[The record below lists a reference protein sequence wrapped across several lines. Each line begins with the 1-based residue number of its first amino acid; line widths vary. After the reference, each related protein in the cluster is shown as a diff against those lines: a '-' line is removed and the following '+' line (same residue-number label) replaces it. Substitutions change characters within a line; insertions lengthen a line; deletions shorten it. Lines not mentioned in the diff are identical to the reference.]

1 LKKAVRIVYTA
12 ICVAAVVAG
21 SAGLTQR
28 ARQTEPAPAPE
39 VEAAVPVF
47 AETEEP
53 APVETEEPALPRAV
67 TREEAAMETY
77 AELLALGVAEPAE
90 AASIA
95 VFADAA
101 EIAPEARTAV
111 ARLCAMGVMPVG
123 GAFFRP
129 KDALT
134 EDEAALLANNAALAA
149 SGELDPLAALGAER
163 EVTLEACRAVCSAM
177 LALDEPRFEGAP
189 DARLAY
195 ETLARCAGSG
205 LYDCSTTEEGFEF
218 RREAADAAL
227 ARIFAAPAPDNP
239 DPTAS
244 DPPPR
249 VLGDV
254 LLLPAPE
261 DRIELS
267 PGAVVPDG
275 EGGARIWCT
284 VYEDGHYCCCAL
296 IFLAEGGRLSSAE
309 LSFG

>member
-1 LKKAVRIVYTA
+1 MKKAVRIVYTA
-12 ICVAAVVAG
+12 VCVAAVVAG
-21 SAGLTQR
+21 SVGLSKE
-28 ARQTEPAPAPE
+28 ARQTEPG
-39 VEAAVPVF
+39 VGAAVPVF

-53 APVETEEPALPRAV
+53 APAATEEPAIPRAL
-67 TREEAAMETY
+67 TREEAAVGAY
-77 AELLALGVAEPAE
+77 AELLALGVDEPAE

-101 EIAPEARTAV
+101 EIAPEARSAV
-111 ARLCAMGVMPVG
+111 ARLCAMGVMPVS

-129 KDALT
+129 KDAVT
-134 EDEAALLANNAALAA
+134 EEEASVLAENVALAA
-149 SGELDPLAALGAER
+149 AGELDALAALGAER
-163 EVTLEACRAVCSAM
+163 DVTLEACRAVCSAM
-177 LALDEPRFEGAP
+177 LALDEARFEGAP

-195 ETLARCAGSG
+195 ETLARAAA
-205 LYDCSTTEEGFEF
+205 LFDCTTTEEGAEF
-218 RREAADAAL
+218 RRDAADEAL
-227 ARIFAAPAPDNP
+227 ARIFASPAPDNP

-244 DPPPR
+244 DPPPS

-261 DRIELS
+261 DRIVLS

-296 IFLAEGGRLSSAE
+296 IFLAEGGRLASAE